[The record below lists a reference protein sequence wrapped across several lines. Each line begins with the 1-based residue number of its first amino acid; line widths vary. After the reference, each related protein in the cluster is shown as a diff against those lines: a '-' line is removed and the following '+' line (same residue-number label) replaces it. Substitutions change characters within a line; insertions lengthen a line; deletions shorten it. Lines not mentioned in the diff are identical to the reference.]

1 MLTALRRRYRAR
13 HDSDAGFSLAEL
25 LVAMVIMSILG
36 ALTAKLFVSVDNS
49 SAMSTDRSINS
60 ASAGAVMQAWT
71 EYLRVA
77 DGLTPGSTTNR
88 IEWLTAPDQNGL
100 GANEMV
106 FYADLFNRTT
116 TGSGLSATNA
126 PTMIWLRL
134 DGKGVLIEE
143 QFSSTAVQGASPTRC
158 RRLLSGVTTTRLF
171 TPYDASG
178 HDLSTQ
184 NLGTASGA
192 GNGCQNLPVTVP
204 SQQRHPDATA
214 AANLPNVSRISI
226 DFVVPDSRKKHAI
239 EFNSVVTLPT
249 LGGSI

>member
-25 LVAMVIMSILG
+25 LVAMVIMSIFG

-77 DGLTPGSTTNR
+77 DGLTAGSTTNR
-88 IEWLTAPDQNGL
+88 IEWVT
-100 GANEMV
+100 ANEMV

-134 DGKGVLIEE
+134 DGKGVLMEE
-143 QFSSTAVQGASPTRC
+143 QFSSTAAQGASPARC
-158 RRLLSGVTTTRLF
+158 RRLLSSVTATRLF

-178 HDLSTQ
+178 NDLSTQ

-204 SQQRHPDATA
+204 SQQKKPDATA

-226 DFVVPDSRKKHAI
+226 DFVVPDSRKRHAI